1 MWESRER
8 RKAKEYEKE
17 FEREEMRK
25 EEMVRELKPEA
36 TLGRVTEVLIGV
48 WSSSFRRGRREI
60 WQSSWRTM
68 MMRKMTKDTISKAKT
83 SQVPRRWSRY

>member
-25 EEMVRELKPEA
+25 EEMVRELKPET
-36 TLGRVTEVLIGV
+36 TLGRVTEVLICV
-48 WSSSFRRGRREI
+48 VLILQEREK
-60 WQSSWRTM
+60 RDLAEFLEDYDDE
-68 MMRKMTKDTISKAKT
+68 KDD
-83 SQVPRRWSRY
+83 QRYYK

>member
-25 EEMVRELKPEA
+25 EEMVRELKPET
-36 TLGRVTEVLIGV
+36 TLGRVLIGV

-60 WQSSWRTM
+60 WQSSWRTIT
-68 MMRKMTKDTISKAKT
+68 MRKMTKDTISKAKT
-83 SQVPRRWSRY
+83 SPRHWSRY